1 MRARRYDLYGA
12 AAGLGLPLVGT
23 VITAVVRHGGFS
35 LGNLVAAHRGEPLLW
50 IMDTA
55 PFVLG
60 ALGWIITRQHAD
72 LHGQAQE
79 ILKLE
84 AQRREGFEKTASE
97 LFHAAQGLLGNV
109 SAFTSTTA
117 ETAASVRETT
127 ATMSQLSQTATAA
140 AITAETVVG
149 LALES
154 ERAAAEG
161 LETAEASSGE
171 LLKLA
176 EEVRGL
182 SSRIEGLNDKMR
194 DIFDIASS
202 VTYVADR
209 SRELA
214 AEAQK
219 EADRAGSPGIQSMA
233 AEMTRHA
240 EESRSSATRVKAIL
254 GDVHKAMVSALTA
267 AEAGSRRAE
276 GGAHVIHTTAD
287 AIRRLSKA
295 LDESAHAAKEIARVA
310 QQQENGIEQVMKAMN
325 EIYVATQDTVTS
337 THEVAAGA
345 KSLNEL
351 ASTLKKS
358 VKH

>member
-1 MRARRYDLYGA
+1 MRARRYDLYGV

-35 LGNLVAAHRGEPLLW
+35 LGSLVAAHRGEPLLW

-60 ALGWIITRQHAD
+60 ALGWIITRQHAGLD
-72 LHGQAQE
+72 GQAQE

-176 EEVRGL
+176 AEVRGL

-219 EADRAGSPGIQSMA
+219 EADRAGSPGIKSVA
-233 AEMTRHA
+233 AEMARHA

-276 GGAHVIHTTAD
+276 GGAHVIHATAD

-351 ASTLKKS
+351 ASTLRRS